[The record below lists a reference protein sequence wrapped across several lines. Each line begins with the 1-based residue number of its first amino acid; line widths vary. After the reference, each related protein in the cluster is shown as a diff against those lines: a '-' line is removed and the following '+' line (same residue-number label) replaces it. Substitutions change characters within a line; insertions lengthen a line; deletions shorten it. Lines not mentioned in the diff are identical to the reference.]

1 MSDTDDMDDSQIT
14 VVHELDEN
22 DRRRLKRRN
31 INKYYKKSKFNEDP
45 EFHSR
50 YTQWRAHEHTYIL
63 HYCHEMLKHDLQAMK
78 ISMQYKFLHETSGLS
93 ETEIEKMK
101 DEAFL
106 GWLDVGIANATL
118 YNKDTFL
125 PALEDLVG
133 NMMATH
139 ISNYCNLHPDAN
151 NEVMGYYPITDNYVG
166 FRRSPFWTQ
175 EKQTEVD
182 QNLLKLKTWM
192 QVSFC
197 SLWRAVIS
205 KWTHQKWKEM
215 GFETQDHMK
224 YYFGLDEYIFY
235 RDEIELAEDGFKDP
249 IPNFGG
255 GAFKSKR
262 RSTDMSISV
271 PPSVHKR
278 YHHDPRATA
287 AFLAIAQ
294 SYKNKE
300 GRPRQ
305 IDDDRFFVLNS
316 DAAKRYLVDPSVP
329 APVLSTALKGSRR
342 WLISE
347 NVNW

>member
-1 MSDTDDMDDSQIT
+1 MEIQ
-14 VVHELDEN
+14 
-22 DRRRLKRRN
+22 
-31 INKYYKKSKFNEDP
+31 
-45 EFHSR
+45 
-50 YTQWRAHEHTYIL
+50 
-63 HYCHEMLKHDLQAMK
+63 
-78 ISMQYKFLHETSGLS
+78 SM
-93 ETEIEKMK
+93 EKLPII
-101 DEAFL
+101 A
-106 GWLDVGIANATL
+106 WLDQGIANETL
-118 YNKDTFL
+118 YNKDTFIQSL
-125 PALEDLVG
+125 TELTDFMISL
-133 NMMATH
+133 H
-139 ISNYCNLHPDAN
+139 ISTYCNLHPDAN

-224 YYFGLDEYIFY
+224 YYLGLDEYIFY
-235 RDEIELAEDGFKDP
+235 RDEIELAEDGFRDP

-305 IDDDRFFVLNS
+305 KDDDRFFVLNS

-329 APVLSTALKGSRR
+329 TPVLNTALKGSRR